1 MGHTDCNEC
10 TSRADCGVTS
20 NGVPLCECYSDCYE
34 YGDCCSDVSH
44 VKNCV
49 GEWFYI
55 LLCIYGVLLFYHYLL
70 AVEECETGDIR
81 LVGGGTNSTGRLEV
95 CGNGI
100 WGKVCNR
107 FRYWGT
113 ENARVVCRQLG
124 FSEHGK
130 IIHTVAGHA

>member
-10 TSRADCGVTS
+10 TSYADCGVTS
-20 NGVPLCECYSDCYE
+20 NGAPLCECYSDCYE

-55 LLCIYGVLLFYHYLL
+55 LLCMEYCYSITIYLQLKSVK
-70 AVEECETGDIR
+70 TGDIR
-81 LVGGGTNSTGRLEV
+81 LVGGVSNSTGRLEV

-100 WGKVCNR
+100 WGRVCNR
-107 FRYWGT
+107 FQYWGT
-113 ENARVVCRQLG
+113 ENARVACRQLG
-124 FSEHGK
+124 FSEHG
-130 IIHTVAGHA
+130 I